1 MWGTWWSCL
10 VTEGSHKHSHLV
22 LACWLDLE
30 LREVRGGGSGCGNVG
45 TVAVSAIRQV
55 SGGGRGITECWPL
68 LCQRLVHTDM
78 ASFFLLILL
87 KCLRLEATLTL
98 HLEVKNRETV
108 QSVPSENLGR
118 RAEFLRQADPTAFFA
133 FPKCTKA
140 RWVTPCTKAL

>member
-1 MWGTWWSCL
+1 MGM
-10 VTEGSHKHSHLV
+10 
-22 LACWLDLE
+22 
-30 LREVRGGGSGCGNVG
+30 G

-98 HLEVKNRETV
+98 HLEVKNPETV
-108 QSVPSENLGR
+108 QSVPLRENLGC
-118 RAEFLRQADPTAFFA
+118 RAEFLRQ
-133 FPKCTKA
+133 
-140 RWVTPCTKAL
+140 TPLLSLHSPNALRLGGDLCTKAL

>member
-30 LREVRGGGSGCGNVG
+30 LREVRGGGSWCGNVG

-98 HLEVKNRETV
+98 HLEVKNPETV
-108 QSVPSENLGR
+108 QSVPSERTWAAEQSSSGRQTPLLSLHSPNALRLGG
-118 RAEFLRQADPTAFFA
+118 
-133 FPKCTKA
+133 
-140 RWVTPCTKAL
+140 